1 MPRKK
6 VFKMNPKRKAKVK
19 KTERKVKA
27 KAKSAKRKF
36 GKSLTRLG
44 KKLSK

>member
-6 VFKMNPKRKAKVK
+6 TSERKAKVK
-19 KTERKVKA
+19 KAKRKVKA

-36 GKSLTRLG
+36 GKGLTRLG